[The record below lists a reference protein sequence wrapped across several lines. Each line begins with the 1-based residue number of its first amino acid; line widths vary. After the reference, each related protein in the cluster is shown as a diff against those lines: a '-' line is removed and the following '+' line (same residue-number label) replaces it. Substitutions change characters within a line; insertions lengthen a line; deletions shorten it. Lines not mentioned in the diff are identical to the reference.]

1 MDIRT
6 TLQQGAR
13 LLEEAGIPEPRLT
26 AEVLL
31 AHATKRERTWLFGH
45 AEEILDG
52 ITGVRYNG
60 FLQDRTRG
68 KPCQYII
75 GRQEF
80 YGRDF
85 VLTQDVFIPRPE
97 TEYVVE
103 QALKL
108 VPRPGAIVDVGCGS
122 GAIAIAVGLE
132 AGAAVRVWGT
142 DISPKAV
149 AVARG
154 NAKRLGA
161 RVSFMNC
168 DLASAVADHSVDVL
182 VSNPPYI
189 PTSEEKGLPREVR
202 DFEPR
207 IALFAGP
214 DGLDFYRRLIAEA
227 PRVLKPGG
235 CIVFELGY
243 RQVDD
248 VQAMLDE
255 RWKDVLVV
263 SDLAGLPRVFSARL
277 AVEEPAATE
286 SAAASE

>member
-6 TLQQGAR
+6 TLQQGSR

-31 AHATKRERTWLFGH
+31 AHATKRDRTWLFSH
-45 AEEILDG
+45 AHETLDG
-52 ITGVRYNG
+52 ITGVRYNT
-60 FLQDRTRG
+60 FLQERTRG

-85 VLTQDVFIPRPE
+85 LLTKDTFIPRPE

-103 QALKL
+103 QALRL
-108 VPRPGAIVDVGCGS
+108 LPRPGALVDVGCGC
-122 GAIAIAVGLE
+122 GAIAIAIGLE
-132 AGAAVRVWGT
+132 AGSAVRVWGT
-142 DISPKAV
+142 DISPAAV

-154 NAKRLGA
+154 NAKRLTA
-161 RVSFMNC
+161 RASFMNC

-189 PTSEEKGLPREVR
+189 PTTEEKGLPREVR
-202 DFEPR
+202 DYEPR
-207 IALFAGP
+207 IALYAGP

-255 RWKDVLVV
+255 RWKDVLVI

-277 AVEEPAATE
+277 AAEQPAGTE